1 MRLHETRLVSRPI
14 QEVFDYTADFAN
26 IADWDPGV
34 VSSHRVG
41 AGPVGVGASY
51 DLQVRFGSSV
61 GPMVYEITV
70 YEPPGRVVI
79 VGKGD
84 KVDAVDEIRFERAD
98 GKTRID
104 YTADLEFKGL
114 MRWLVPFAGGT
125 LRKVGERALDDL
137 AKVLEG

>member
-1 MRLHETRLVSRPI
+1 MRLQETRFVSRPI

-34 VSSHRVG
+34 VSSRRVG
-41 AGPVGVGASY
+41 GGPVGVGARY

-61 GPMVYEITV
+61 GPMDYEITV
-70 YEPPGRVVI
+70 YEPPDRVII
-79 VGKGD
+79 VGRGE

-104 YTADLEFKGL
+104 YTADLDFKGL

-125 LRKVGERALDDL
+125 LRKVGERALDGL
-137 AKVLEG
+137 VRALEG